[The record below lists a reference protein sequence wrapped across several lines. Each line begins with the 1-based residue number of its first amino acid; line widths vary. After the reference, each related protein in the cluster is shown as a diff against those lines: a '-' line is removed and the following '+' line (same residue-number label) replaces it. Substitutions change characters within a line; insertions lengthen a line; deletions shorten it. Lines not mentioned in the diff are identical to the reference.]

1 MDKYWLSNLFTS
13 SISLK
18 IVITNHND
26 LEPIILNQ
34 SMHKNKS
41 LTKYFI
47 LIRISDAVWVNQK
60 YKELIND
67 LTLFVVINS
76 EAHQVVA
83 KTWTK
88 VIFWRYDSISKFFDK

>member
-1 MDKYWLSNLFTS
+1 MDKYWLNNLFTS

-18 IVITNHND
+18 IVITNYND

-34 SMHKNKS
+34 SMHKDKS
-41 LTKYFI
+41 LTKYYVPI
-47 LIRISDAVWVNQK
+47 KISDAVWVNQK

-67 LTLFVVINS
+67 LTLFDVTNS

-88 VIFWRYDSISKFFDK
+88 VKFWRYDSISKIFDK